1 MKKNILRFCTLFF
14 LSLAC
19 FTGKAQF
26 NRYLI
31 RFDRKLPNNFQINQ
45 PSTFLSQKAI
55 ERRTLQ
61 QIQIDSSDLPIIPYY
76 LDSILHIDGV
86 QLLSISKWLNQ
97 AAVLISD
104 PNALLR
110 IQQLPFVVRSTPIA
124 ARSVTRQM
132 QSKFSLENESISPFP
147 LETLYNRT
155 SGITNEP
162 EYGASKAQTKIHQG
176 EFLHK
181 HGLKGKGMNIAVIDA
196 GFLNHNTLPTFDSIR
211 TNGQLVDTWDF
222 VAGESSVSEDDYHG
236 THCLSTIAANQ
247 PGRFVG
253 TAPESNFLLYRSE
266 DVATEYPIEE
276 HHFAAALERADS
288 AGANLCTVSLG
299 YTVFSDPSFDYTY
312 ADMNGNST
320 ISAIAADIASKKGL
334 LMVIAIGNEGQR
346 NWRYLI
352 TPADA
357 DSCLSVGSIDSLGVS
372 SPFSS
377 FGPSSD
383 GDLKPSVAAVGRNA
397 VIANAV
403 TGNPQF
409 GSGTSYAT
417 PIMAGLVTCLWQAF
431 PKASNMTI
439 IDVLQKNASRSDS
452 PNIRM
457 GYGIPNLKKS
467 FISLQKKYASLGVEF
482 RNCKNE
488 HSLTLVADSN
498 TTVTIEKKIPG
509 GNYEIIH
516 EWNNNVAMQ
525 EQDFTFFEDLN
536 GTNLPSMQYRYTVTM
551 DGDTS
556 YILDS
561 STVIPSTPCIVILPS
576 KNTLSITPNP
586 ATDFLYLNWERQTAA
601 DVKITIL
608 NGAGQKT
615 KQQKLSLNP
624 GIINNRIDLG
634 KYAPGLYI
642 ICIEINDEKPRIEK
656 FIVL

>member
-1 MKKNILRFCTLFF
+1 
-14 LSLAC
+14 
-19 FTGKAQF
+19 
-26 NRYLI
+26 
-31 RFDRKLPNNFQINQ
+31 
-45 PSTFLSQKAI
+45 
-55 ERRTLQ
+55 
-61 QIQIDSSDLPIIPYY
+61 
-76 LDSILHIDGV
+76 
-86 QLLSISKWLNQ
+86 LL
-97 AAVLISD
+97 
-104 PNALLR
+104 
-110 IQQLPFVVRSTPIA
+110 
-124 ARSVTRQM
+124 
-132 QSKFSLENESISPFP
+132 
-147 LETLYNRT
+147 
-155 SGITNEP
+155 
-162 EYGASKAQTKIHQG
+162 
-176 EFLHK
+176 
-181 HGLKGKGMNIAVIDA
+181 
-196 GFLNHNTLPTFDSIR
+196 
-211 TNGQLVDTWDF
+211 DTWDF
-222 VAGESSVSEDDYHG
+222 VAGESSVSEDDFHG

-266 DVATEYPIEE
+266 DVSTEYPIEE

-288 AGANLCTVSLG
+288 AGADLCTVSLG
-299 YTVFSDPSFDYTY
+299 YTEFSDPSFDYTY
-312 ADMNGNST
+312 ADMNGNTS

-357 DSCLSVGSIDSLGVS
+357 DSCLSVGAIDSLGVS
-372 SPFSS
+372 APFSS

-439 IDVLQKNASRSDS
+439 IDELQKNASRSDS

-467 FISLQKKYASLGVEF
+467 FVSLQKKYASLAVEF

-488 HSLTLVADSN
+488 HRLTLVADSN
-498 TTVTIEKKIPG
+498 TTITIEKKIPG

-516 EWNNNVAMQ
+516 EWSNNRGMG
-525 EQDFTFFEDLN
+525 EQIFTLVEDLN
-536 GTNLPSMQYRYTVTM
+536 GTNLPSMQYRYKVTM
-551 DGDTS
+551 EGDTS

-561 STVIPSTPCIVILPS
+561 TTVIPANPCIVILPS
-576 KNTLSITPNP
+576 KNTLSISPNP
-586 ATDFLYLNWERQTAA
+586 ATDFLYMNWERQTAA
-601 DVKITIL
+601 EVKISII
-608 NGAGQKT
+608 NGAGQKM
-615 KQQKLSLNP
+615 KQEKLSLNP
-624 GIINNRIDLG
+624 GVINNRIDLG

-642 ICIEINDEKPRIEK
+642 MCIEINDEKPRIEK
-656 FIVL
+656 FIVQ